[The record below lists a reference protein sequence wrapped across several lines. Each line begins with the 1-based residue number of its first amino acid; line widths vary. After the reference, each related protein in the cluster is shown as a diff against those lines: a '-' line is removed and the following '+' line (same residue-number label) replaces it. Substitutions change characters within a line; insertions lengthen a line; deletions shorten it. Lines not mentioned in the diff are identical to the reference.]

1 MDGRP
6 LRQVR
11 PPARPLAGERAC
23 GTWTAVTLEQAIIY
37 VWDDTHVADARP

>member
-6 LRQVR
+6 LRQVW
-11 PPARPLAGERAC
+11 PPARPQAGERAC
-23 GTWTAVTLEQAIIY
+23 GTWTAVTLEQAITY